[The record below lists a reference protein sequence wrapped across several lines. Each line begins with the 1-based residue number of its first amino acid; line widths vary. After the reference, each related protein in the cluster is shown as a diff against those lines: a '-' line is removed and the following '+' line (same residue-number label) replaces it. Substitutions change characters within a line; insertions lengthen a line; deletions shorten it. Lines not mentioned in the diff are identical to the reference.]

1 VSADTTLEV
10 LARLVVKQGVALGG
24 LSARERELALA
35 LAARAFDQD
44 APASEAEVNRA
55 LKACLARE
63 AGFLGTDH
71 VELRRWLVD
80 AGWWQRDG
88 FGREYRRV
96 PLAALPAPMRALVEL
111 LAPLDLP
118 TWTQARR
125 DEWAARREARQAT
138 WNAARAGQAVR
149 TGGTLR
155 SGESGQSGQSAGD
168 AP

>member
-1 VSADTTLEV
+1 MNTDETLDV

-35 LAARAFDQD
+35 LAAGALGDG

-63 AGFLGTDH
+63 ASFLDTDH

-88 FGREYRRV
+88 FGREYSRAPV
-96 PLAALPAPMRALVEL
+96 GALPAPMRSLADL

-118 TWTQARR
+118 AWTQARR
-125 DEWAARREARQAT
+125 DERAARREARQAT
-138 WNAARAGQAVR
+138 WQARQGLPAAVQAGQV
-149 TGGTLR
+149 TGGT
-155 SGESGQSGQSAGD
+155 
-168 AP
+168 P